1 MEDGDAVGEFD
12 GQEDG
17 VFNFVADVGSSD
29 VIVETLGVVL
39 YYYLAFAFGLVLLQQ
54 SRLQAL
60 KEFVYLGREG
70 DTEAASTS
78 FWLWKMV
85 TQLENL
91 MARKTG
97 CLTLWRM
104 LGAVM

>member
-1 MEDGDAVGEFD
+1 MFFIQIGGQFD
-12 GQEDG
+12 
-17 VFNFVADVGSSD
+17 VC
-29 VIVETLGVVL
+29 LL
-39 YYYLAFAFGLVLLQQ
+39 LGLVLLQQ
-54 SRLQAL
+54 SSLQAL
-60 KEFVYLGREG
+60 KEFVYLGREV

>member
-1 MEDGDAVGEFD
+1 MFLVQIGGQFD
-12 GQEDG
+12 
-17 VFNFVADVGSSD
+17 VC
-29 VIVETLGVVL
+29 LL
-39 YYYLAFAFGLVLLQQ
+39 LGLVLLEQ

-60 KEFVYLGREG
+60 KEFVYLGREV